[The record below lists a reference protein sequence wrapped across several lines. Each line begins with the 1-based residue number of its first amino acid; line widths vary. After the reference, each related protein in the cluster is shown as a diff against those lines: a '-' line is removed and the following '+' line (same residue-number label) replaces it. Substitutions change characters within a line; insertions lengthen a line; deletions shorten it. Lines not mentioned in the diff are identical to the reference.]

1 MKHLL
6 ILGLLAFV
14 GTARAIERTGLNGPQ
29 PYVPAS
35 TIEQHMRCLD
45 LLRPGE
51 VYRLDLSTDRLFQAP
66 NVWKEENRVL
76 LAQIAAESARR
87 GVLLDLVINQAVP
100 NQTAYRQEFARLTGQ
115 AWSETLN
122 ERLWQTWTADICSI
136 RLNIR
141 PELFFL
147 IASQNNLAILEVA
160 KALGPA
166 WRNCYVEGFNEVG
179 WTQDSEVASRPDIQ
193 YGTIAPWVQQ
203 FYDLHGINTQGATF
217 LAGSIENQH
226 AQGLKREWE
235 TRPLGWRFDA
245 ENIHVYIDYRAGESM
260 TSWCQRLLAAFEESI
275 GRFPEYTGQWA
286 VTEFGSPNI
295 PVQLRL
301 KWLRA
306 GAVKLLSSKRCNLA
320 IGFTAMAP
328 GVLGTTYG
336 ISAP

>member
-1 MKHLL
+1 MTR
-6 ILGLLAFV
+6 LLAFATV
-14 GTARAIERTGLNGPQ
+14 ILAASVSALERTGLNGPQ

-66 NVWKEENRVL
+66 NVWREENKAL
-76 LAQIAAESARR
+76 LLGIAAECARR
-87 GVLLDLVINQAVP
+87 GVLLSLVVNQAVP
-100 NQTAYRQEFARLTGQ
+100 NQTAYRKHFAAIAG
-115 AWSETLN
+115 
-122 ERLWQTWTADICSI
+122 QTWTDALDEALWRTWTTEICHI

-141 PELFFL
+141 SELFPL
-147 IASQNNLAILEVA
+147 IASQNNQAILEVA
-160 KALGPA
+160 RALGPA

-179 WTQDSEVASRPDIQ
+179 WTIDSEVASRPEIP
-193 YGTIAPWVQQ
+193 YGTVAPWVQQ
-203 FYDLHGINTQGATF
+203 FYNRFEINTQGAAF

-226 AQGLKREWE
+226 DTGATQEWT
-235 TRPLGWRFDA
+235 TRPRTWRFDT
-245 ENIHVYIDYRAGESM
+245 ENIHVYIDYRPGESM
-260 TSWCQRLLAAFEESI
+260 TSWSNRLVAEFERSI
-275 GRFPEYTGQWA
+275 NRFPDYTGQWA

-295 PVQLRL
+295 PAELRL

-306 GAVKLLSSKRCNLA
+306 GATKLLGHRRCNLA

-336 ISAP
+336 VTTF